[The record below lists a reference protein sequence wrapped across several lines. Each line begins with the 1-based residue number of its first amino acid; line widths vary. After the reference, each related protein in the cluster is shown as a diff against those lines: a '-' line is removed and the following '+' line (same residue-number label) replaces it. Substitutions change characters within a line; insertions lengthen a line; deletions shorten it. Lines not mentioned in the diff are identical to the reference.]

1 MNEIQLHDKHFE
13 LFISSEEILTKVAAL
28 AKKIEADYEGKEILF
43 LSILNGS
50 FMFTSDLLKNIQ
62 KQLEV
67 SFIKVSSYS
76 GTSTT
81 GRVDELIGLATSI
94 KDKHIIVVEDI
105 VDTGIT
111 IDKVITLL
119 NASNPASISVCTF
132 LYKPSAF
139 KGNSVPQYIG
149 FEIPNKFVV
158 GYGLDYN
165 QLGRNL
171 AALYQLKETN

>member
-1 MNEIQLHDKHFE
+1 MKEVQLHDKHFE
-13 LFISSEEILTKVAAL
+13 LFISSEEILTKVADL
-28 AKKIEADYEGKEILF
+28 AKKIEVDYQGKEILF

-50 FMFTSDLLKNIQ
+50 FMFTSDLMKNITRQ
-62 KQLEV
+62 AEI

-94 KDKHIIVVEDI
+94 TDKHIIVVEDI

-119 NASNPASISVCTF
+119 NASNPASISICTF

-139 KGNSVPQYIG
+139 KGNNIPDYVG

-171 AALYQLKETN
+171 DSLYELKNN

>member
-28 AKKIEADYEGKEILF
+28 SKKIEADYEGKEILF

-81 GRVDELIGLATSI
+81 
-94 KDKHIIVVEDI
+94 
-105 VDTGIT
+105 
-111 IDKVITLL
+111 
-119 NASNPASISVCTF
+119 
-132 LYKPSAF
+132 
-139 KGNSVPQYIG
+139 
-149 FEIPNKFVV
+149 
-158 GYGLDYN
+158 
-165 QLGRNL
+165 
-171 AALYQLKETN
+171 